1 MASTPRGLRV
11 AGRRLWDAV
20 TTDFELDESAQ
31 AVLAQAAY
39 TVDEL
44 EVLRVKLADIDPI
57 VESGHGP
64 RIHPAWVEARTRR
77 LALAKII
84 QSLGLPKELAED
96 AG

>member
-1 MASTPRGLRV
+1 MAAKPRGLRT

-20 TTDFELDESAQ
+20 TTDFELDDSAL
-31 AVLAQAAY
+31 AVLVQAAY

-64 RIHPAWVEARTRR
+64 RIHPAWTEARVRR
-77 LALAKII
+77 LALAKMI
-84 QSLGLPKELAED
+84 QSLNLPKELADD
-96 AG
+96 AC